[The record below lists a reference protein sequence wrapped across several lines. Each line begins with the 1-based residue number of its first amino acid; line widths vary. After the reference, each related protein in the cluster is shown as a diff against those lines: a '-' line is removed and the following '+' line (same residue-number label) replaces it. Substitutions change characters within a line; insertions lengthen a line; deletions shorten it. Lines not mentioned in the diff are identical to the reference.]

1 VTGLQKTEFGT
12 FSAQQPLSNDQER
25 RPTMSRTRPLA
36 STLAAFTLA
45 SPMLI
50 ALPQPLQ
57 AASFDCRTPG
67 LAPHE
72 AAICQNID
80 LNDMDVRM
88 VTTFELLREILPMGS
103 RGALETAQIEW
114 LDKRRACEA
123 NLDCLAAAYASRMAE
138 LRNSVGEAIKM
149 TETQGQAT
157 QSN

>member
-1 VTGLQKTEFGT
+1 
-12 FSAQQPLSNDQER
+12 
-25 RPTMSRTRPLA
+25 MSRTK
-36 STLAAFTLA
+36 STIFGLAAFALAAPVVTTLG
-45 SPMLI
+45 
-50 ALPQPLQ
+50 QPAQ

-67 LAPHE
+67 LAADE

-103 RGALETAQIEW
+103 RGELETAQVKW
-114 LDKRRACEA
+114 LEQRGECGG

-138 LRNSVGEAIKM
+138 LRSAVGEVIKM
-149 TETQGQAT
+149 TETQGQTT

>member
-1 VTGLQKTEFGT
+1 
-12 FSAQQPLSNDQER
+12 
-25 RPTMSRTRPLA
+25 MSRTRFLTSSLA
-36 STLAAFTLA
+36 ALTLAA
-45 SPMLI
+45 PLI
-50 ALPQPLQ
+50 TALPQSAR

-67 LAPHE
+67 LAPDE

-88 VTTFELLREILPMGS
+88 VTTFELLREVLPMGS

-114 LDKRRACEA
+114 LEKRRACEA

-138 LRNSVGEAIKM
+138 LRNAVGEVIKM
-149 TETQGQAT
+149 TETQGQTT